1 MLSGNNLAGGKPVG
15 DGGSKIRELHPSG
28 KVARG
33 KAIYED
39 KNGRLYQW
47 DSLHGE
53 WEVYNKRGRH
63 LLVED
68 KDGNRVKG
76 AVKGRRINV

>member
-1 MLSGNNLAGGKPVG
+1 MKMKKYLTGKEKKTRLIILLS
-15 DGGSKIRELHPSG
+15 
-28 KVARG
+28 
-33 KAIYED
+33 
-39 KNGRLYQW
+39 NGW
-47 DSLHGE
+47 IVSE
-53 WEVYNKRGRH
+53 WEVYNKRGKH

>member
-1 MLSGNNLAGGKPVG
+1 MQSGNNLAGGKPVG

-39 KNGRLYQW
+39 NNGRLYQW
-47 DSLHGE
+47 DSLHGQ
-53 WEVYNKRGRH
+53 WEVYNKRGKH